1 MSLTCSTIFAATLVI
16 SSSIQAML
24 TLNKTLFCTGL
35 LLTQSNPSK
44 WNSVKGSFIWI
55 CLQLKTM
62 QSLSET
68 PTWVMNWQL
77 FLNNP
82 NIDKW
87 KRLRVKKSKLFTE
100 QRHDKYTSSL
110 AQILFA
116 LRQKSKFGQIRN
128 PGAVSRCSKYLFLLS
143 EIYFPVASTAYL
155 RQKGQ
160 AQQIIGEITR
170 DFEGVRVSQLEATFF
185 EVLLYLA
192 NSRYCISV
200 EIVVEIARYWRL

>member
-100 QRHDKYTSSL
+100 QRHDKYIQAAWHKST
-110 AQILFA
+110 AAKIQVWA
-116 LRQKSKFGQIRN
+116 DQKSRRSEQMQQIFVFVIRN
-128 PGAVSRCSKYLFLLS
+128 IFPCGFYSVSETKGPSTTNNWGDNAGLWGSESLS
-143 EIYFPVASTAYL
+143 AWSNILWSALVFG
-155 RQKGQ
+155 K
-160 AQQIIGEITR
+160 
-170 DFEGVRVSQLEATFF
+170 F
-185 EVLLYLA
+185 
-192 NSRYCISV
+192 
-200 EIVVEIARYWRL
+200 

>member
-1 MSLTCSTIFAATLVI
+1 MFYSSKSLDLFLFFSRFVGVWATRASCHICHWLVPQ
-16 SSSIQAML
+16 SLLQLLSFQAML

-35 LLTQSNPSK
+35 LFTQSIPSK

-100 QRHDKYTSSL
+100 QGHDKYIQ
-110 AQILFA
+110 AGWH
-116 LRQKSKFGQIRN
+116 KSFSHCGKNPSFGR
-128 PGAVSRCSKYLFLLS
+128 S
-143 EIYFPVASTAYL
+143 EIQTQWADASNICFCY
-155 RQKGQ
+155 QKY
-160 AQQIIGEITR
+160 I
-170 DFEGVRVSQLEATFF
+170 FMW
-185 EVLLYLA
+185 LLQHIWDKRA
-192 NSRYCISV
+192 KHNK
-200 EIVVEIARYWRL
+200 

>member
-100 QRHDKYTSSL
+100 QR
-110 AQILFA
+110 QIYRQPGRNPFRTA
-116 LRQKSKFGQIRN
+116 AKIQVWADQKSRRSEQMQQIFVFVIRN
-128 PGAVSRCSKYLFLLS
+128 IFSCGFYSVSETKGPSTTNNWGDNAGLWGSESLS
-143 EIYFPVASTAYL
+143 AWSNILWSALVFG
-155 RQKGQ
+155 K
-160 AQQIIGEITR
+160 
-170 DFEGVRVSQLEATFF
+170 F
-185 EVLLYLA
+185 
-192 NSRYCISV
+192 
-200 EIVVEIARYWRL
+200 

>member
-100 QRHDKYTSSL
+100 QRHDKYILAGWHKSFLHCGKNPSL
-110 AQILFA
+110 G
-116 LRQKSKFGQIRN
+116 R
-128 PGAVSRCSKYLFLLS
+128 S
-143 EIYFPVASTAYL
+143 EIQTQWADAANICFCY
-155 RQKGQ
+155 QKY
-160 AQQIIGEITR
+160 I
-170 DFEGVRVSQLEATFF
+170 SLW
-185 EVLLYLA
+185 LLQRIWDKRA
-192 NSRYCISV
+192 KHNK
-200 EIVVEIARYWRL
+200 

>member
-1 MSLTCSTIFAATLVI
+1 MSPTCSTIFAATLVI

-100 QRHDKYTSSL
+100 QRHDKYIQAAWHKSFSHCGKIQVW
-110 AQILFA
+110 AD
-116 LRQKSKFGQIRN
+116 QKSRRSEQMQQIFVFVIRN
-128 PGAVSRCSKYLFLLS
+128 IFPCGFYSISETKGPSTTNNWGDNAGLWGSESLS
-143 EIYFPVASTAYL
+143 AWSNILWSALVFG
-155 RQKGQ
+155 K
-160 AQQIIGEITR
+160 
-170 DFEGVRVSQLEATFF
+170 F
-185 EVLLYLA
+185 
-192 NSRYCISV
+192 
-200 EIVVEIARYWRL
+200 